1 VVRLFANR
9 IEKPA
14 RPGELLR
21 KGRSPFSAR
30 SVWLAAGL
38 FIGGAGAM
46 LSGPTTGTIA
56 SWFHSLSASVMPL
69 AGSYLAGFFIGWG
82 ARRTIK
88 LTSIIAGIALA
99 VIGLFVSWG
108 WEGSMAQSWVNS
120 ASAWVGE
127 SVEGAGR
134 YLVSLLPSAA
144 AAGAGGVLGFRRK

>member
-1 VVRLFANR
+1 MAKLFESR
-9 IEKPA
+9 TEKPA

-21 KGRSPFSAR
+21 KGRSPFSAK

-38 FIGGAGAM
+38 FIGSAGAM
-46 LSGPTTGTIA
+46 LSGPATGTIA

-108 WEGSMAQSWVNS
+108 WDGSMAQSWVNS
-120 ASAWVGE
+120 ATAWVDE

>member
-1 VVRLFANR
+1 MLS
-9 IEKPA
+9 
-14 RPGELLR
+14 
-21 KGRSPFSAR
+21 KGRSPFSAK

-38 FIGGAGAM
+38 FIGSAGAM
-46 LSGPTTGTIA
+46 LSGPATGTIA

-108 WEGSMAQSWVNS
+108 WDGSAVQLWVNS
-120 ASAWVGE
+120 ASAWVDE

>member
-1 VVRLFANR
+1 MVKLFANR
-9 IEKPA
+9 TEKPM
-14 RPGELLR
+14 RPQELLR

-30 SVWLAAGL
+30 SVWLATGL
-38 FIGGAGAM
+38 FIGGAGAA
-46 LSGPTTGTIA
+46 LSGPTEGTIGP
-56 SWFHSLSASVMPL
+56 WFQGLSTSVMPL

-108 WEGSMAQSWVNS
+108 WDGSMAQSWVNS
-120 ASAWVGE
+120 ATAWAGE
-127 SVEGAGR
+127 SAEGAGR
-134 YLVSLLPSAA
+134 YLISLLPSAG